1 MKRRTFLSAAPLI
14 ILAAA
19 CRPSRKKIIG
29 VAPKGTA
36 SVFWETV
43 HAGVLAAGRDF
54 DVEILWNGPAR
65 DTDFARQIQ
74 IVDAMINRR
83 VDAIVLGPTEKT
95 GLVRV
100 VERAMDAGIPV
111 TIIDSGI
118 ETDNYVSYIATDNT
132 DSAGRMAADTLAK
145 LLAGEGRVGLVS
157 HVRGSASTDEREDA
171 FKESVARKYKE
182 IEIVAEQYC
191 MSDRSRALAVA
202 EDILTAHPD
211 LDGMFASGEAAA
223 IGAARAIRTRGLAG
237 KVKMVGFDASPTLQD
252 ELRNG
257 VIDALVVQDPFKIG
271 YLGIQTIMRKLS
283 GETPQKIIHSPARV
297 ITAAD
302 LEDPEVRKL
311 LNPDLSG
318 I

>member
-1 MKRRTFLSAAPLI
+1 MI
-14 ILAAA
+14 
-19 CRPSRKKIIG
+19 
-29 VAPKGTA
+29 
-36 SVFWETV
+36 
-43 HAGVLAAGRDF
+43 AAGRDF

-95 GLVRV
+95 ALVRV
-100 VERAMDAGIPV
+100 VERAMADGIPV

-132 DSAGRMAADTLAK
+132 AAGHMAADTL
-145 LLAGEGRVGLVS
+145 
-157 HVRGSASTDEREDA
+157 GSASTDEREDA
-171 FKESVARKYKE
+171 FKESVAQKYQR

-237 KVKMVGFDASPTLQD
+237 RVKMVGFDASPTLQD
-252 ELRNG
+252 ELKNG
-257 VIDALVVQDPFKIG
+257 VIDALVVQDPFRIG
-271 YLGIQTIMRKLS
+271 YLGVETTMQKLS
-283 GETPQKIIHSPARV
+283 GETPAKIIHSPARG
-297 ITAAD
+297 ITAGD
-302 LEDPEVRKL
+302 LADPEVQKL

>member
-1 MKRRTFLSAAPLI
+1 MKRRTFLSGAPFLFSAAT
-14 ILAAA
+14 A
-19 CRPSRKKIIG
+19 CRPSRKRIIG
-29 VAPKGTA
+29 VVPKGTA

-43 HAGVLAAGRDF
+43 HAGVIAAGRDF

-100 VERAMDAGIPV
+100 VERAMGVGIPV

-118 ETDNYVSYIATDNT
+118 ETENYVSYIATDNT
-132 DSAGRMAADTLAK
+132 AAGYMAADTLAK
-145 LLAGEGRVGLVS
+145 LLGGEGRVGLVS

-171 FKESVARKYKE
+171 FKESVARKYKQ
-182 IEIVAEQYC
+182 IRIVAEQYC

-257 VIDALVVQDPFKIG
+257 VINALVVQDPFKIG
-271 YLGIQTIMRKLS
+271 YLGVQTTLQKLN
-283 GETPQKIIHSPARV
+283 GETPERIIHSPARV

-302 LEDPEVRKL
+302 LDDPEVNKL